1 MDKSTRL
8 QRLEWIAL
16 ALIVGSM
23 IVPLVPYALAG

>member
-1 MDKSTRL
+1 MDQNAKL
-8 QRLEWIAL
+8 QRLEWVAI